1 MLELLL
7 RPLPLHLSRLLVGV
21 VDLTT
26 TRVRQ
31 LHPPI
36 RELTSL
42 LLTSLLLAVATLLLA
57 LLLAVATLLLLTSL
71 LLAVAALLLALLLA
85 VASLLLTSPTL
96 LAREDCALRIAL
108 VQAHLVAA
116 GQGHHLVLLYPA
128 PVATGLTPPRCP
140 LANGL
145 KNSGAVGRN
154 LDGALHPRH
163 IGAPY
168 LHVVATHRLL
178 LKWADGVRAGEA
190 RHPDDT
196 PGLTAASPTA
206 LLPTVALL
214 AALLPTVALLAA
226 LLLTVALLLASLLP
240 TISLLLPTLLP
251 TIALLAPLLPTIAL
265 LASLLA
271 TVAALLTTVAALLL
285 ATVLHSR
292 GASRRRYGASR
303 PCEQCCWH
311 RPRDGHARDSLW
323 HGRRE

>member
-1 MLELLL
+1 MLKLVL
-7 RPLPLHLSRLLVGV
+7 RPLPLHRSRLLVGV

-31 LHPPI
+31 LLPPI

-42 LLTSLLLAVATLLLA
+42 LLTSLLLALLLAVATLLLLPVATLLLA
-57 LLLAVATLLLLTSL
+57 LLLAVA
-71 LLAVAALLLALLLA
+71 A
-85 VASLLLTSPTL
+85 LLLTSPTL

-116 GQGHHLVLLYPA
+116 AQGHHLVLLYPA
-128 PVATGLTPPRCP
+128 PVATGLTPPRCS

-145 KNSGAVGRN
+145 KSSGAIGRN

-178 LKWADGVRAGEA
+178 LEWADGVRAGEA
-190 RHPDDT
+190 SHPDHT
-196 PGLTAASPTA
+196 PGLAGASSTA

-214 AALLPTVALLAA
+214 LAA
-226 LLLTVALLLASLLP
+226 LLLTIALLLT
-240 TISLLLPTLLP
+240 TIATLLLPTLL
-251 TIALLAPLLPTIAL
+251 TTVALLPTLLLTAIAAL

-271 TVAALLTTVAALLL
+271 TVAALLL

-292 GASRRRYGASR
+292 GATPRRHGASR
-303 PCEQCCWH
+303 PCEQCRWH
-311 RPRDGHARDSLW
+311 RPRHGHARGSSR
-323 HGRRE
+323 HGRREG

>member
-214 AALLPTVALLAA
+214 AALL
-226 LLLTVALLLASLLP
+226 LTVALLLASLLP